1 MFSLKW
7 VKLTIILPIFTGKD
21 LQTMEY
27 TSLPQALEMLEKLQ
41 STMAAYNHAMG
52 VLSQDAA
59 TAAPAGSWEGR
70 ALLLKKVGKIWK

>member
-1 MFSLKW
+1 MGKAENYSPYF
-7 VKLTIILPIFTGKD
+7 FTGKD

-27 TSLPQALEMLEKLQ
+27 TSLPQALEALEKLQ

-52 VLSQDAA
+52 VLSQDAS
-59 TAAPAGSWEGR
+59 TAAPAGSWEGQ